1 MTNAFIILVNHLRI
15 EVYRIKAFDIGN
27 KPQEKRSVVRRPG
40 TKRPWRGGNSRIH
53 PDDRGSRH
61 IRQLLFDDRLLVPG
75 INVLIASKPP
85 PSEKNSYYNINGL
98 MEM

>member
-40 TKRPWRGGNSRIH
+40 TKRSLARRKLQNTPWRSRIEAH
-53 PDDRGSRH
+53 P
-61 IRQLLFDDRLLVPG
+61 P
-75 INVLIASKPP
+75 ASLWW
-85 PSEKNSYYNINGL
+85 SSLGARN
-98 MEM
+98 